1 MSKCYDNP
9 DYDDTYS
16 DIQNTWNQH
25 PKVEQKHE
33 TKVMKNIHVLPTD
46 KPSRLHE
53 YDFLSPMNISK
64 EPLQWRLGRNIYIT
78 NDEEIKDYWFLNTL
92 TNEIG
97 FTKDFIGIQK
107 NAKKI
112 ILTTDQDLIKDG
124 VQAIDDEFLE
134 WFVKNPSC
142 EEIEV
147 DDIPYKWHKE
157 DGSIVSDSVYK
168 ILIPQEIQPQ
178 QIWNEEKKEG
188 IKKLI
193 QKQKLIDMMEQ
204 DEQLGLYQET
214 KCYCGHTTT
223 CDCVPEEPKQENI
236 NALDFEVNALKR
248 EIKVLKHQQ
257 ERSYSEEKVLP
268 LLEMLQ
274 KCKEYFLLKT
284 DKYSDERAD
293 AIIDVMEQFKKK

>member
-1 MSKCYDNP
+1 
-9 DYDDTYS
+9 
-16 DIQNTWNQH
+16 
-25 PKVEQKHE
+25 
-33 TKVMKNIHVLPTD
+33 MKNIHLVLAGE
-46 KPSRLHE
+46 SRLSLNRSYRDYAIGTE
-53 YDFLSPMNISK
+53 VSK
-64 EPLQWRLGRNIYIT
+64 PYWIYSQYKHHMSVTDASVRPHNIYIT
-78 NDEEIKDYWFLNTL
+78 SNEEIKEGDWCYQTELPNLLERCKGKEENWMINR
-92 TNEIG
+92 G
-97 FTKDFIGIQK
+97 F
-107 NAKKI
+107 KKI

-134 WFVKNPSC
+134 WFVKNSSC
-142 EEIEV
+142 EEVEV
-147 DDIPYKWHKE
+147 IYGLYNPMGRKVSSEKVSENHSQCIWKHKIIIPKEEPKQHLTDIMK
-157 DGSIVSDSVYK
+157 
-168 ILIPQEIQPQ
+168 
-178 QIWNEEKKEG
+178 
-188 IKKLI
+188 
-193 QKQKLIDMMEQ
+193 Q
-204 DEQLGLYQET
+204 DEELGLYEQT